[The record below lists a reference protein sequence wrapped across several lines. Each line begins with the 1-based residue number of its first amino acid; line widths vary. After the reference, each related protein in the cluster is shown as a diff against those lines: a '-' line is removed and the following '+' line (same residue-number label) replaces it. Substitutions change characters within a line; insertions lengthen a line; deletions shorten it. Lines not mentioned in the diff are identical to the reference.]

1 MYGLRSGV
9 FDRSARSAWIGQH
22 GAVIGNDS
30 NSYFVSGALD
40 SENSRHCVPRFRSQV
55 YVESPG
61 S

>member
-40 SENSRHCVPRFRSQV
+40 SENSRHCVPRLSLIHI
-55 YVESPG
+55 
-61 S
+61 